1 MDTRNNH
8 IINEL
13 LEVAPQLAAV
23 GNRTPYGV
31 PNGYFDEFASTMLW
45 QVKANR
51 NDEVPAGYFDQFAIR
66 MLQKVRGNEVR
77 EELEAVSP
85 FLNNLPKT
93 MPHTLPEGYFEQ
105 WQPKIP
111 GQKEHQPAKVI
122 SLGSAKHWKQW
133 AAAAVILFTMG
144 ISWQLWVNKGDQS
157 TYTAATSPAVVDTLL
172 TGIDAGSLTDYLED
186 SQANSTFSS
195 LLLIAQQDVETG
207 VAQLSDEEL
216 KWYLEN
222 QAVEIPGT

>member
-1 MDTRNNH
+1 METRNKH
-8 IINEL
+8 IITEL
-13 LEVAPQLAAV
+13 LEIAPQLAAA

-31 PNGYFDEFASTMLW
+31 PNGYFDEFASSMLL
-45 QVKANR
+45 QVKATR
-51 NDEVPAGYFDQFAIR
+51 AQDVPAGYFDQFAIQ

-85 FLNNLPKT
+85 LLNSLPKT
-93 MPHTLPEGYFEQ
+93 MPHTVPQGYFEQ

-111 GQKEHQPAKVI
+111 GQNEQRPAKI
-122 SLGSAKHWKQW
+122 IALGSAKRWKQW
-133 AAAAVILFTMG
+133 AAAAAILFTMG
-144 ISWQLWVNKGDQS
+144 ISWQLWVNKGDDS
-157 TYTAATSPAVVDTLL
+157 TYTAATSPAVVDTLI

-186 SQANSTFSS
+186 SQANSAFAS